1 MMTNMQRGMRANI
14 EQYASHTSYERSV
27 HRLYYWGDSLLSALF
42 CCCTAPQ
49 GDKGDPLRP
58 QDHTYLESYF
68 VALKAVVLLAVT
80 VMYIVCLLW
89 LGFALQS
96 LELCYSHDFSML
108 GALERTWIDANSQK
122 ALTCTELLSFCQPTA
137 LITLSISGYY
147 TFRFVLYLVS
157 MLPFVWL
164 MSGASLFT
172 DRFMEPILWPA
183 DVKEDQEVEGESKHI
198 NSDLMTL
205 CCPCRWT
212 AVDRFFSMAALT
224 MFVTHVLMGAVSIAF
239 DFAVIGYFNSLNTKK
254 DQCDAL
260 YTQSPKHLMNPEL
273 TESDRWC
280 ACGAVFP
287 ISTDY
292 DANLVKVSG
301 LELMRPSQV
310 ATALVVF
317 NVIYT
322 VYALF
327 FCVHTLLLRDRIQTQ
342 QLDLMRE
349 NDRRREPAAAVAVAA
364 EPVQPQAAPG
374 AQQQQQGRYVPQGQ
388 PPPPPHGI
396 YPPQPNGV
404 VESMMYDVRQ
414 RPPPSAPL
422 PPTVPFLHPMLEQTP
437 PPRHGEAVIRH
448 VLA

>member
-108 GALERTWIDANSQK
+108 GALEGRTWIDANSQK

-183 DVKEDQEVEGESKHI
+183 DVKDGQ
-198 NSDLMTL
+198 
-205 CCPCRWT
+205 
-212 AVDRFFSMAALT
+212 ARF
-224 MFVTHVLMGAVSIAF
+224 
-239 DFAVIGYFNSLNTKK
+239 
-254 DQCDAL
+254 
-260 YTQSPKHLMNPEL
+260 
-273 TESDRWC
+273 
-280 ACGAVFP
+280 
-287 ISTDY
+287 ST
-292 DANLVKVSG
+292 S
-301 LELMRPSQV
+301 
-310 ATALVVF
+310 
-317 NVIYT
+317 
-322 VYALF
+322 
-327 FCVHTLLLRDRIQTQ
+327 
-342 QLDLMRE
+342 
-349 NDRRREPAAAVAVAA
+349 
-364 EPVQPQAAPG
+364 
-374 AQQQQQGRYVPQGQ
+374 
-388 PPPPPHGI
+388 
-396 YPPQPNGV
+396 
-404 VESMMYDVRQ
+404 
-414 RPPPSAPL
+414 
-422 PPTVPFLHPMLEQTP
+422 
-437 PPRHGEAVIRH
+437 
-448 VLA
+448 

>member
-108 GALERTWIDANSQK
+108 GALEGRTWIDANSQK

-172 DRFMEPILWPA
+172 DRFMEPILWPSEI
-183 DVKEDQEVEGESKHI
+183 KESQVEGESKHI

-342 QLDLMRE
+342 QLELMRE
-349 NDRRREPAAAVAVAA
+349 NDRRREPAVAAVAVAA
-364 EPVQPQAAPG
+364 EPVQLLQQPPQLPQG
-374 AQQQQQGRYVPQGQ
+374 AYAQPPHVQQARYVPPGGG
-388 PPPPPHGI
+388 PHAGI
-396 YPPQPNGV
+396 YPQHNGV
-404 VESMMYDVRQ
+404 VNSVMYDVR
-414 RPPPSAPL
+414 PSAPSAPL
-422 PPTVPFLHPMLEQTP
+422 VHPMLEPTP
-437 PPRHGEAVIRH
+437 VGDVIHRDF
-448 VLA
+448 A